1 MFVELC
7 LALTFMQLKVS
18 FESMTRSCPWSD
30 QKQSLPDQVGDCLEL
45 SNALSTLHRT
55 LSLVEVQDD
64 PKLQVI
70 EREDHFALAH
80 FNLDLVI
87 AIEVQL
93 HEDLFDEG
101 LVGDAIPQ
109 LHHLTVRLLAVEQL
123 VEEV

>member
-1 MFVELC
+1 
-7 LALTFMQLKVS
+7 MQLKVS

-109 LHHLTVRLLAVEQL
+109 LHHLTVRLLAVKQL